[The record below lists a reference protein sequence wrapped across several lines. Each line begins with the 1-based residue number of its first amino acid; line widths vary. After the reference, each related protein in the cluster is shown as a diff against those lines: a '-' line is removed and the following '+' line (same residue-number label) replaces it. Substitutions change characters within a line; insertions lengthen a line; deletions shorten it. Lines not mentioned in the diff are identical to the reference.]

1 MSKIVLDI
9 LQKKWWNPKKY
20 RKTSSFSTC
29 IVLDFRFPR
38 VVLNPKKY
46 NPAIRLSNTWWE
58 AEIRCCSI
66 FKSRINFMK
75 YIYFLY
81 WPYWYNVKWNFGRKK
96 YSYLYFSKEFS
107 TKDVKNFKTAV
118 SRYEI
123 LVCIFLDFDPS
134 YAVSMSITIIFR
146 YLTKKV
152 PENNLKKA
160 YGDLRHLGISGNSIH
175 SISYIRN

>member
-1 MSKIVLDI
+1 MSKLVLDI

-38 VVLNPKKY
+38 VFLNPKKY

-58 AEIRCCSI
+58 AEVRCCSI

-107 TKDVKNFKTAV
+107 TKDVKISLRNPGMYFFGFRRLICL
-118 SRYEI
+118 SII
-123 LVCIFLDFDPS
+123 LSNIGNKMRSVPMQH
-134 YAVSMSITIIFR
+134 YMHFR
-146 YLTKKV
+146 DICGTWQS
-152 PENNLKKA
+152 N
-160 YGDLRHLGISGNSIH
+160 
-175 SISYIRN
+175 

>member
-1 MSKIVLDI
+1 MSKLVLDI

-38 VVLNPKKY
+38 VFLNPKKY

-107 TKDVKNFKTAV
+107 TKDVKNFKTPV
-118 SRYEI
+118 SPYKI
-123 LVCIFLDFDPS
+123 LVCIFLDFD
-134 YAVSMSITIIFR
+134 A
-146 YLTKKV
+146 
-152 PENNLKKA
+152 
-160 YGDLRHLGISGNSIH
+160 
-175 SISYIRN
+175 SYIVSTSLEYPIVDQYVRSS

>member
-1 MSKIVLDI
+1 MSKLVLDI

-29 IVLDFRFPR
+29 IVLDFRFSR
-38 VVLNPKKY
+38 VFLNPKKY

-81 WPYWYNVKWNFGRKK
+81 WPYWYNVKWSFGRK
-96 YSYLYFSKEFS
+96 
-107 TKDVKNFKTAV
+107 N
-118 SRYEI
+118 I
-123 LVCIFLDFDPS
+123 HICIFPKSSQRKMYKILKRP
-134 YAVSMSITIIFR
+134 YL
-146 YLTKKV
+146 LTKSWYV
-152 PENNLKKA
+152 FLW
-160 YGDLRHLGISGNSIH
+160 ISTLHIW
-175 SISYIRN
+175 